1 MSRKCEITGKGPM
14 YGNNRPHSLHATR
27 RRWNVNLQKTTMVI
41 DGKKVTLRLSTSAL
55 RTLRK
60 EAKSKKAKAAPVK
73 TEVKAAAPVEAAPAA
88 AESK

>member
-60 EAKSKKAKAAPVK
+60 EAKSKKAAPVK

-88 AESK
+88 ESK